1 MDPLLTKLEFP
12 QELSKVHNTFHVSNL
27 KKCYANEPLAVP
39 LDRLHFDD
47 KLHFVEE
54 PIEIIDREVK
64 RLKRSRIPLV
74 KVRWNSKRG
83 PEFTW
88 EREDQFKKKY
98 PHLFTKTASSSSA
111 ASYYSHLDCATA
123 RHEPFMSILISP
135 GMGKLLKNFKDD
147 DYPHL
152 VRLPFL
158 DQTMNLIKHLFSK
171 EIEYGRSKTNEV
183 RQTHI
188 SHQHPLIL
196 VDTTEPTTSTLS
208 CHNPMKKVELICN
221 GCLRPIMD
229 SPFYTCADEDEH
241 HCNFA
246 LNAAMERLGSDE
258 LISIYEK
265 LHKRHDRESFSQVSK
280 NFLKARYSSSEENL
294 DHAAD
299 YEFDFDDEGL
309 CAVANACGHLYDVKL
324 SGRLHV
330 GDLGVVS
337 LVRSLRN
344 LRHLELARCLEYLA
358 NGDLKNCLKYL
369 YLAECVR
376 ISDAA
381 KIQNIKT
388 LRLCWLINVSDTS
401 MFEIASNCLK
411 LNRVDLA
418 GCETITSEGLR
429 ALAYLPKLSNLRLH
443 SCHNI
448 SWEDVTYIGIDQRCN
463 LYGTTPIPSFFH
475 KANKRLS
482 GLDNLPERLRKGSSF
497 LSDETVGKSCE
508 HAAAYG
514 VGYLVSAL
522 GVWVLGKLGII
533 DHDPFVWETAKKY
546 LPAAFVFYLTIFT
559 NTNLLRHANVDMF
572 IVFRALTPL
581 LVAVADVLFRKQE
594 VPSKFTFLSLVVILC
609 GSVGYVAT
617 DSGFSLTTYSSAF
630 AYLVT
635 IMTEMVYFKHVVTN
649 LRLNTWGFVLLGYNG

>member
-1 MDPLLTKLEFP
+1 ME
-12 QELSKVHNTFHVSNL
+12 
-27 KKCYANEPLAVP
+27 
-39 LDRLHFDD
+39 
-47 KLHFVEE
+47 
-54 PIEIIDREVK
+54 
-64 RLKRSRIPLV
+64 
-74 KVRWNSKRG
+74 
-83 PEFTW
+83 
-88 EREDQFKKKY
+88 
-98 PHLFTKTASSSSA
+98 
-111 ASYYSHLDCATA
+111 
-123 RHEPFMSILISP
+123 
-135 GMGKLLKNFKDD
+135 
-147 DYPHL
+147 
-152 VRLPFL
+152 
-158 DQTMNLIKHLFSK
+158 
-171 EIEYGRSKTNEV
+171 
-183 RQTHI
+183 
-188 SHQHPLIL
+188 
-196 VDTTEPTTSTLS
+196 
-208 CHNPMKKVELICN
+208 
-221 GCLRPIMD
+221 
-229 SPFYTCADEDEH
+229 
-241 HCNFA
+241 
-246 LNAAMERLGSDE
+246 AMERLGSDE

-280 NFLKARYSSSEENL
+280 NFLKARCISIRRFHTLCPSLLNAILPRALNLRYLHCFKPLSNEHMKLLAQSSPKLEILYLIRYSSSEENL

-344 LRHLELARCLEYLA
+344 LRHLELARCVKITDESLKAIGEATCLKSVDLQGCYLITDLGLEYLA

-376 ISDAA
+376 ISDAGIIYLKQMVNLIYLDLSKCGDSITDFGISAIA

-411 LNRVDLA
+411 LNTVDLA

-463 LYGTTPIPSFFH
+463 LYGTTPIPSFFL

-497 LSDETVGKSCE
+497 LSDGTVGKSCE
-508 HAAAYG
+508 HAAVYG

-559 NTNLLRHANVDMF
+559 NTNLLRHANVDTF

-617 DSGFSLTTYSSAF
+617 DSGFSLTAYSWAF

-635 IMTEMVYFKHVVTN
+635 ITTEMVYFKHVNGGNLFEVVAFTAVSISCVFGLLISFFGFACRKAISATAYTVTGVVN
-649 LRLNTWGFVLLGYNG
+649 KFLTVAINVLIWDKHASPFGLFCLLVTIAGGILYQQSVSRVSSPTSQRDPAASKLMDNKDDVDDYSEEDDEKGITGKISGV